1 MKKDL
6 TSIFDL
12 TQKDIKDI
20 LKLTYELKKEPWK
33 KQELLKNKTVG
44 LVFQKPSNR
53 TRMSFETAVV
63 HLGGK
68 GIYMDPAD
76 MTLGKR
82 EPVKDV
88 ARVFSGYVAMAV
100 LRTFSHE
107 TIEEF
112 AQYSK
117 IPVINGLSDKCH
129 PCQAL
134 ADIFTIE
141 EKLRN
146 LMGKTLC
153 YVGDGNNVL
162 NSLLLAGANTGMNIV
177 CACPKGYEPD
187 QDIVKRANV
196 IAQNTGA
203 IISITNDPKEGV
215 KNADVVYTDVWVSMG
230 QEAQKSSK
238 VKDFQGFQVNAEL
251 INVCKKKPLIM
262 HCLPAHRDEEIT
274 DEVIESKNSIVFDQ
288 AENRMHVQKA
298 VMVMLLENCDRSK
311 K

>member
-20 LKLTYELKKEPWK
+20 LKLTYKLKKDPWK
-33 KQELLKNKTVG
+33 KQELLKNKSVG

-53 TRMSFETAVV
+53 TRMSFETAAV

-88 ARVFSGYVAMAV
+88 ARVFSGYVAMAI

-112 AQYSK
+112 AKYAT

-141 EKLRN
+141 EKLKD

-177 CACPKGYEPD
+177 CACPKGHEPD
-187 QDIVKRANV
+187 QDILERAKT
-196 IAQNTGA
+196 IALNTGA
-203 IISITNDPKEGV
+203 IISITNDPKKGV

-230 QEAQKSSK
+230 QEDQKSSK
-238 VKDFQGFQVNAEL
+238 IKDFQGFQVNAEL
-251 INVCKKKPLIM
+251 ISECKKKPLIM

-274 DEVIESKNSIVFDQ
+274 DDVIESKNSIVFDQ

-298 VMVMLLENCDRSK
+298 VMVMLLENK
-311 K
+311 A